1 VNTLLPFIIS
11 GITTGSIYGLAG
23 TGLVLTYKT
32 SGIFNFAHGAMATFA
47 AYLYYFLNH
56 DHGLA
61 WPLAVVISVVVAGP
75 VMGFVMEPAARRLA
89 RQSVAWQVVGTI
101 GIVLLV
107 QGLASARYGPDSV
120 RVDQFLP
127 KGGETFKFGGVFIGY
142 DQVTI
147 AVIGVLAV
155 ALLYMMFRWTRSGLA
170 MRAVVDDPELVARQ
184 ATSPARV
191 RRTAW
196 AIGASFAALSGV
208 LVAPLIGLEPI
219 VMTFLVV
226 QAFGAAAIGGF
237 SSISLTFLG
246 GLLIGIASD
255 VSKKYVLDV
264 GWLAGLPPSL
274 PFIALFLVLLLLPR
288 RKLLPAVTATEHS
301 APAWHGPLGARV
313 VAGVVA
319 LGVLALVPT
328 FAGTKLGFYTSGLTQ
343 MIMLLSLGLLVRTSG
358 QISLCHA
365 AFAAIGAVGFSQL
378 VLQHGVPWLVAVPL
392 AGLIAVPVGALI
404 AVPAIRLSG
413 LFLALATLGFGIMLE
428 RLLYGQGF
436 MFTKLNGGRP
446 MPRPSFAEGDK
457 AYYYVVL
464 IFMVATALI
473 MLWVERARLGRVLRG
488 MSDSPVAVSTMGLNL
503 SLTKT
508 IVFCLSAF
516 FAAISGVLYGS
527 SVRFATTADRTFQS
541 FTSLV
546 LLATLA
552 LAPFGTP
559 WFALF
564 ALAGPV
570 ITGYLTGS
578 DTPYWLNVAFGFFAI
593 TTALQG
599 GPPRA
604 PAGLRRFF
612 DQRRRPASE
621 PAIPADHDSD
631 LGSRSAENRDLGA
644 AGLSVRDLSVRFGG
658 LVAVNALSLDVPV
671 GRITGLIGPN
681 GAGKTTTFDVCSGL
695 NRRAHGQI
703 LLHGEDV
710 TAAAPGTRARRGLGR
725 TFQRM
730 ELCDSLSVFEN
741 VALSKE
747 ASFAGTNVM
756 RQLAATPAQHRVTKA
771 GTVAAM
777 ELCGISHLSDRQVGA
792 LSTGE
797 RRLVDLARCLNGP
810 FDVLLLDEPSSGLD
824 REETV
829 AFGKILTR
837 VVAERGCGVLLV
849 EHDMSL
855 VLDVCSYIYVLD
867 FGRLIFE
874 GDPSSVAESEIVRS
888 AYLGDESLETA
899 VASSEATA
907 LR

>member
-1 VNTLLPFIIS
+1 MKTILPFIIS
-11 GITTGSIYGLAG
+11 GIATGSIYGLAG

-61 WPLAVVISVVVAGP
+61 WPLAVAISVVVAGP

-101 GIVLLV
+101 GMVLLV
-107 QGLASARYGPDSV
+107 EGLASVRYGPDSI

-127 KGGETFKFGGVFIGY
+127 KGEETFKFGGVFIGY

-147 AVIGVLAV
+147 AIIAVLAV
-155 ALLYMMFRWTRSGLA
+155 ALLYVMFRWTRSGLA

-184 ATSPARV
+184 GISPVRV
-191 RRTAW
+191 RRIAW
-196 AIGASFAALSGV
+196 GIGASFAALSGV
-208 LVAPLIGLEPI
+208 LVVPLIGLEPI
-219 VMTFLVV
+219 VLTFLVV
-226 QAFGAAAIGGF
+226 QAFGAAALGGF
-237 SSISLTFLG
+237 SSITWTFVG
-246 GLLIGIASD
+246 GLALGIAAD
-255 VSKKYVLDV
+255 LSKKYVLDV
-264 GWLAGLPPSL
+264 GWLSGLPPSL
-274 PFIALFLVLLLLPR
+274 PFIALFVVLLLLPR
-288 RKLLPAVTATEHS
+288 RKLLPPATAIERS
-301 APAWHGPLGARV
+301 APSWHGPTSARV
-313 VAGVVA
+313 VAGVVV

-358 QISLCHA
+358 QISLCHT
-365 AFAAIGAVGFSQL
+365 AFAAIGAVAFSQL
-378 VLQHGVPWLVAVPL
+378 ALQHGVPWLLALPL
-392 AGLIAVPVGALI
+392 AALIAVPVGALI

-413 LFLALATLGFGIMLE
+413 VFLALATLGFGIMAE
-428 RLLYGQGF
+428 RLFYPQGF
-436 MFTKLNGGRP
+436 MFTQLNGGRA
-446 MPRPSFAEGDK
+446 MPRPSFAAGDK

-464 IFMVATALI
+464 AFMVVTALI
-473 MLWVERARLGRVLRG
+473 MLWVQGARLGRVLRG
-488 MSDSPVAVSTMGLNL
+488 MSDSPVAMSTMGLNL

-508 IVFCLSAF
+508 LVFCLSAF
-516 FAAISGVLYGS
+516 FAAIAGVLYGS
-527 SVRFATTADRTFQS
+527 SVRFASTADPTFQS

-570 ITGYLTGS
+570 INGYIPGGNTS
-578 DTPYWLNVAFGFFAI
+578 YWLIVLFGFFAM

-599 GPPRA
+599 GPART
-604 PAGLRRFF
+604 PAGVRKFF
-612 DQRRRPASE
+612 DQRRRPARDR
-621 PAIPADHDSD
+621 AIPEDHDS
-631 LGSRSAENRDLGA
+631 GVRPRSGEVRDPGA
-644 AGLSVRDLSVRFGG
+644 AGLSVRELSVQFGG
-658 LVAVNALSLDVPV
+658 LVAVDGLSLDVPV

-695 NRRAHGQI
+695 NRRARGQI

-710 TAAAPGTRARRGLGR
+710 TAAAPGARARRGLGR

-741 VALSKE
+741 VALSQE
-747 ASFAGTNVM
+747 ASFAGTNVIG
-756 RQLAATPAQHRVTKA
+756 QIGATPAQHRVTKA
-771 GTVAAM
+771 STVAAM
-777 ELCGISHLSDRQVGA
+777 ELCGISHLSDRQVGE
-792 LSTGE
+792 LSTGQ

-824 REETV
+824 RQETV
-829 AFGKILTR
+829 EFGKILTS

-874 GDPSSVAESEIVRS
+874 GDPRSVAESQVVRS
-888 AYLGDESLETA
+888 AYLGDEPLETVA
-899 VASSEATA
+899 ASSEPGG
-907 LR
+907 LG